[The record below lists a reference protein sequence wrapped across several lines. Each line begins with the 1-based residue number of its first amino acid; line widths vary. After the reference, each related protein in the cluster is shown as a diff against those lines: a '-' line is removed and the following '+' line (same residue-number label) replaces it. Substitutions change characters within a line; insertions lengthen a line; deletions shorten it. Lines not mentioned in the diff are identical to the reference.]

1 MNHIHHITIPNA
13 MLHIWK
19 PRFLIEKC
27 SPPFLTN
34 SHIRTLGPATTIS
47 GNNMDNVDTLPMPDF
62 ETGGLLGT
70 AIPAD
75 VEEDVGGSGDQGE
88 DVTPTEPEASPAET
102 VLDTPA
108 PKVSGEEVKSEQGQ
122 VVEQP
127 TEEVEDKQEQK
138 EKQSIRA
145 NSQQSTG
152 HKGSF
157 KRSMSVGQLMEKT
170 REFGSVPT
178 GLVQVPIV
186 GTNSS
191 NKAKVAMTEVAL
203 TRREKRRQTAQARK
217 EDEGQPAT
225 WDSNA
230 TIAPD
235 VQCPPKKRGRKPK
248 DRKVEEG
255 QDKPTRAKKGPA
267 KPKAKAKSKNAGPK
281 AKSKAAA
288 RKENK
293 KATTGATPSSGSAA
307 DSRKAE
313 QKKAYSRKSAAY
325 HRAFKKAQQ
334 DGLTVDECKAAAKKV
349 F

>member
-1 MNHIHHITIPNA
+1 

-88 DVTPTEPEASPAET
+88 AVTPTEPEASPAET

-127 TEEVEDKQEQK
+127 TEEVEDKQVQK

-145 NSQQSTG
+145 KAQQSTG

-170 REFGSVPT
+170 HEFGSVPT

-191 NKAKVAMTEVAL
+191 NKAKGAMTEVAL

-217 EDEGQPAT
+217 EDEGQPET
-225 WDSNA
+225 WDSNT

-267 KPKAKAKSKNAGPK
+267 KPKAKSKNAGPK

-288 RKENK
+288 RKEKK

-325 HRAFKKAQQ
+325 HRAFKMAQQ
-334 DGLTVDECKAAAKKV
+334 NGLTVDECKAAAKKV

>member
-191 NKAKVAMTEVAL
+191 NKAKGAMTEVAL

-235 VQCPPKKRGRKPK
+235 VQCPPKKGEGNPRIERSKRDKTNPPVP
-248 DRKVEEG
+248 RKVL
-255 QDKPTRAKKGPA
+255 QSPRLRLRARMLAQKR
-267 KPKAKAKSKNAGPK
+267 KARQQH
-281 AKSKAAA
+281 A
-288 RKENK
+288 RKTRKQPQVQPHLVGQPQTVARQNK
-293 KATTGATPSSGSAA
+293 KRHIPASQQLTTGH
-307 DSRKAE
+307 SRRH
-313 QKKAYSRKSAAY
+313 SRMA
-325 HRAFKKAQQ
+325 
-334 DGLTVDECKAAAKKV
+334 
-349 F
+349 